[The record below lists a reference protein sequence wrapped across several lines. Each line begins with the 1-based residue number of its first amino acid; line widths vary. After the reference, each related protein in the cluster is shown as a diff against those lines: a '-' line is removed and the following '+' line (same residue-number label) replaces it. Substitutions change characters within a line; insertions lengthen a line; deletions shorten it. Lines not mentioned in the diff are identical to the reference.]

1 MLEFLHTLGGRHI
14 MFAILA
20 CAVLL
25 ILWSLERRSRSNESK
40 FHFDDLL
47 LDENGRTS
55 KPACVMFGSFVV
67 TTWCIVYLAAND
79 KLTEGYFGA
88 YLTAWVAPVVA
99 VIIKGVQQ
107 PVPSTTT
114 VATVTQTTVEKSVE
128 K

>member
-1 MLEFLHTLGGRHI
+1 MKEFVHDLGGRHL

-20 CAVLL
+20 VAVLA
-25 ILWSLERRSRSNESK
+25 ILWSLERRSRSPSSS

-55 KPACVMFGSFVV
+55 KAACVMFGSFVV
-67 TTWCIVYLAAND
+67 TTWCIVYLAVNE

-99 VIIKGVQQ
+99 NIIKGPPIQAAN
-107 PVPSTTT
+107 TTT
-114 VATVTQTTVEKSVE
+114 ATLTTTTVEK
-128 K
+128 